1 MTVLMQQGRTTLTVT
16 EHFHGAA
23 GVSLAVK
30 KGPAG
35 FSKELTKLSASF
47 AAYGV
52 RRSSE
57 KGSWDIKP
65 TFPHAES

>member
-1 MTVLMQQGRTTLTVT
+1 MEQLESHSQLKRVL
-16 EHFHGAA
+16 
-23 GVSLAVK
+23 
-30 KGPAG
+30 PG